1 MVSHPITAEE
11 HQKLHAI
18 APHVQERIALLGELP
33 LMVGFLFTADA
44 ELEIAPEAK
53 KTLGD
58 SAGAVLD
65 AASQALQELSE
76 WTTQAL
82 EETLRRVIV
91 EGMELSPRHAF
102 GPLRVAV
109 SGQRVSPPLFESMEV
124 LGRDHTVARL
134 HSLRASL

>member
-1 MVSHPITAEE
+1 MF
-11 HQKLHAI
+11 
-18 APHVQERIALLGELP
+18 RNALLCSESFLP
-33 LMVGFLFTADA
+33 WWVSYSPPMLSWRSL
-44 ELEIAPEAK
+44 LRLK
-53 KTLGD
+53 KPSGD

-76 WTTQAL
+76 WTTEAL
-82 EETLRRVIV
+82 EQTLRRVIV

-124 LGRDHTVARL
+124 LGREHTLARL
-134 HSLRASL
+134 RSLRASL